1 MSEVAD
7 LEAELSAAQNE
18 LKRLTAAVTR
28 NEEKLRKSQARELR
42 LLNAPDLKS
51 LFTEL
56 GDGLRES
63 YALTR
68 TTVVLCD
75 PDHDIRHL
83 LLAGGTPATD
93 IPGLMLVESLTGL
106 APQYVALRKPWLG
119 AFQACDHQMILP
131 GLAAPGS
138 VAMIPL
144 RNRGNLM
151 GSLNFGSDDPQRFKR
166 ELASDF
172 LEHLGVIASFCIEN
186 SINRARLLR
195 SGFTDVLTGWHN
207 RRYLMVRLREEL
219 ARARRDATRLV
230 CLMLDIDHFKRVNDT
245 WGHAAGDA
253 VLAELAQRID
263 GQVRKSD
270 VAARYG
276 GEEFVVLMPS
286 TDTGAAMRL
295 AERIRGAISASPVE
309 LPEGESVTIT
319 ASIGIAAAE
328 PAPSNA
334 DLKTEG
340 DALLARADVA
350 LYRAKSAGRDCIEVD
365 AA

>member
-7 LEAELSAAQNE
+7 LEAELSTARDE
-18 LKRLTAAVTR
+18 LKRLTAAVKR
-28 NEEKLRKSQARELR
+28 NEAKLRKSQARELR
-42 LLNAPDLKS
+42 LLNAPDLRS

-56 GDGLRES
+56 GAGLRES
-63 YALTR
+63 YGLTLA
-68 TTVVLCD
+68 TVVICD

-83 LLAGGTPATD
+83 LRAGGTLAND
-93 IPGLMLVESLTGL
+93 IPGLLLVESLAGL
-106 APQYVALRKPWLG
+106 APQYVALRRPWLG

-131 GLAAPGS
+131 GLVAPGS

-144 RNRGNLM
+144 RHRGNLM
-151 GSLNFGSDDPQRFKR
+151 GSLNFGSDDPHRFTR

-186 SINRARLLR
+186 SINRARLKR

-207 RRYLMVRLREEL
+207 RRYLMVRLLEEL
-219 ARARRDATRLV
+219 ARARRDATRLT

-253 VLAELAQRID
+253 VLTELAQRID

-276 GEEFVVLMPS
+276 GEEFVVLMPA
-286 TDTGAAMRL
+286 TDTDAAMRL
-295 AERIRGAISASPVE
+295 AERIRQSIAATPVE
-309 LPEGESVTIT
+309 LPGGGSVTMT
-319 ASIGIAAAE
+319 TSIGIAAAE
-328 PAPSNA
+328 PGRSDV
-334 DLKTEG
+334 DLKTAG

-350 LYRAKSAGRDCIEVD
+350 LYRAKSAGRDRIEVD
-365 AA
+365 PA

>member
-18 LKRLTAAVTR
+18 LKRLTAAVKR

-56 GDGLRES
+56 GAGLKES
-63 YALTR
+63 YGLTR
-68 TTVVLCD
+68 ATVVLCD
-75 PDHDIRHL
+75 PDHDVRHL
-83 LLAGGTPATD
+83 LGAGGTPAVD
-93 IPGLMLVESLTGL
+93 IPGLLLVESLTGL
-106 APQYVALRKPWLG
+106 APQYVALRRPWLG

-131 GLAAPGS
+131 DLAAPGS
-138 VAMIPL
+138 VAIIPL
-144 RNRGNLM
+144 RYRGNLV
-151 GSLNFGSDDPQRFKR
+151 GSLNFGSDDPHRFSR

-186 SINRARLLR
+186 GINRARLQR

-207 RRYLMVRLREEL
+207 RRYLMLRLHEEL
-219 ARARRDATRLV
+219 ARARRDSRRLT

-276 GEEFVVLMPS
+276 GEEFVVLMPG
-286 TDTGAAMRL
+286 TDTAAAMRL
-295 AERIRGAISASPVE
+295 AERIRRAIAATAVD
-309 LPEGESVTIT
+309 LPGGDSVTMT
-319 ASIGIAAAE
+319 TSIGIAAVE
-328 PAPSNA
+328 PGRSDT

-340 DALLARADVA
+340 DSLLARADVA
-350 LYRAKSAGRDCIEVD
+350 LYRAKSAGRDCVEVD
-365 AA
+365 PA